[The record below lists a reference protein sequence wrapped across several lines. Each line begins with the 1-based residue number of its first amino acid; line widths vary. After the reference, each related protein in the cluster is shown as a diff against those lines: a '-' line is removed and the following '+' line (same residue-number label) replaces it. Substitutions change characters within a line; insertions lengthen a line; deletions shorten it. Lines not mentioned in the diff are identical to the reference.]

1 VDLQKAKSEKISFQ
15 SDGLRLTGMIF
26 VPEGAQKKPRPA
38 ICICPGIPRVPKP
51 VEEKGYPALAQK
63 FYEEGFVA
71 LIFNLRGMAGSEGT
85 YSLAGWS
92 DDLRAAIDYLVPQ
105 PEVDSRSIG
114 VLGFSGGAIVSIYN
128 TANDSRIRFLIAC
141 SCPADLSRGSKQV
154 RKRIQESGYQEALRI
169 SDRAEFEAAWYSQ
182 SRRFNPISWI
192 DKISPRP
199 VLVVHGAKDELV
211 AVENAHE
218 LYRKAKEPK
227 NFLIIED
234 AEHRI
239 RESVEAIESIVSWS
253 RLISLKQSTA
263 EQVKWTSGLTKRK
276 GYKE

>member
-1 VDLQKAKSEKISFQ
+1 
-15 SDGLRLTGMIF
+15 MIF
-26 VPEGAQKKPRPA
+26 VPEGIQKKPRPA
-38 ICICPGIPRVPKP
+38 ICICPGIPRIPKP

-63 FYEEGFVA
+63 FYEEGFVV

-92 DDLRAAIDYLVPQ
+92 DDLRAAIDYLVHQ

-141 SCPADLSRGSKQV
+141 SCPANIVRSSKQV
-154 RKRIQESGYQEALRI
+154 REWVQESGYHEALRI
-169 SDRAEFEAAWYSQ
+169 SNKAEFEAAWYSQ

-199 VLVVHGAKDELV
+199 VLVVHGARDKLV
-211 AVENAHE
+211 TIENAHK

-227 NFLIIED
+227 NFLIVED
-234 AEHRI
+234 VEHRI
-239 RESVEAIESIVSWS
+239 RESVEAIESIVSWV
-253 RLISLKQSTA
+253 RLISSKQSTA
-263 EQVKWTSGLTKRK
+263 EQVKWTSGLTEQE

>member
-1 VDLQKAKSEKISFQ
+1 VDLQKIKSEKISFQ

-26 VPEGAQKKPRPA
+26 VPEGIQKKPRPA
-38 ICICPGIPRVPKP
+38 ICICPGIPRIPKP

-63 FYEEGFVA
+63 FYEEGFVV

-92 DDLRAAIDYLVPQ
+92 DDLRAAIDYLVHQ

-141 SCPADLSRGSKQV
+141 SCPANIVRSSKQV
-154 RKRIQESGYQEALRI
+154 REWVQESGYYEALRI
-169 SDRAEFEAAWYSQ
+169 SNKAEFEAAWYSQ

-199 VLVVHGAKDELV
+199 VLVVHGARDKLV
-211 AVENAHE
+211 TIENAHK

-227 NFLIIED
+227 NFLIVED
-234 AEHRI
+234 VEHRI
-239 RESVEAIESIVSWS
+239 RESVEAIESIVSWV
-253 RLISLKQSTA
+253 RLISSKQSTA
-263 EQVKWTSGLTKRK
+263 EQVKWTSGLTEQE